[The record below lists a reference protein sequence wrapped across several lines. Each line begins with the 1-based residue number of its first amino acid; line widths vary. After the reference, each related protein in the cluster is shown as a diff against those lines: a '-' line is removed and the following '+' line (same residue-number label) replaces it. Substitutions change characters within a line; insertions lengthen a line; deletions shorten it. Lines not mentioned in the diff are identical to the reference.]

1 MSKKTEKKR
10 ILSVFRRS
18 YHYVGLRKQ
27 AKHRQF
33 LRNFTNFGTPFLTK
47 KRVKFGREKGTPFFE
62 KNTIFSRQRQNV

>member
-1 MSKKTEKKR
+1 VKKMR
-10 ILSVFRRS
+10 IFRVFWRS

-47 KRVKFGREKGTPFFE
+47 KRVKFGRKKGTPFFE
-62 KNTIFSRQRQNV
+62 KNVIFSRQRQNV